1 VGSTISGVHVSEV
14 RWGIISRP
22 RAAWRSVPSAP
33 RPFYMRETEASP
45 RTTSSSSHRTT
56 SSAVLPHP
64 LGFSAM
70 STRGGGGGR
79 RGGRGQQG
87 GGRGGGSGRGG
98 GRGRGQGAV
107 DLGGFREDTRGG
119 PGRGHRGGSASSGA
133 AQRGGG
139 HAAQSQSPHPAAGPG
154 PGPGRGGYSSA
165 PRQVSSGPTPAE
177 VEAMRRQVERKVVV
191 DETQAQRCQGSS
203 SSQAPAPRPAMQDK
217 APGPLAPAGRPLSI
231 PAQSPAFFQAPAV
244 RPAMQAKPPGQVA
257 QAASSSSS
265 FPMLATVQAP
275 TPGQPATALHG
286 KPPGQVAQAASSSS
300 SSFPMLATAQAP
312 RPGRPATALQG
323 KPPGQVTQ
331 AASSSSSFPML
342 ATVQA
347 PTPGRP
353 ATALHGKPPGQVVPA
368 AIPSSFPA
376 PAPVQG
382 STPGRPAMQA
392 KPPGH
397 VAPAA
402 SSSERPLQMQGKV
415 PDQMALSAPA
425 GTLPPASSK
434 AMVFPP
440 RPGYGTVGR
449 RCQVRANHVEVKLGD
464 KDIYHYDVRT
474 HGPPICVLVCY
485 SWLQRLANSNPTKP
499 YMFQERNHK
508 YHHNLHP

>member
-1 VGSTISGVHVSEV
+1 MGSTISGVHVSEV
-14 RWGIISRP
+14 RWGILSRP

-45 RTTSSSSHRTT
+45 LTTSSSSHRTT

-98 GRGRGQGAV
+98 GRGRGQVAA

-257 QAASSSSS
+257 
-265 FPMLATVQAP
+265 
-275 TPGQPATALHG
+275 
-286 KPPGQVAQAASSSS
+286 
-300 SSFPMLATAQAP
+300 
-312 RPGRPATALQG
+312 
-323 KPPGQVTQ
+323 
-331 AASSSSSFPML
+331 
-342 ATVQA
+342 
-347 PTPGRP
+347 
-353 ATALHGKPPGQVVPA
+353 
-368 AIPSSFPA
+368 
-376 PAPVQG
+376 
-382 STPGRPAMQA
+382 
-392 KPPGH
+392 
-397 VAPAA
+397 PAA
-402 SSSERPLQMQGKV
+402 SSSERPLQMQGKA
-415 PDQMALSAPA
+415 PDQMAPA

-474 HGPPICVLVCY
+474 HGPYLCLGVLF
-485 SWLQRLANSNPTKP
+485 LASAPCK
-499 YMFQERNHK
+499 
-508 YHHNLHP
+508 